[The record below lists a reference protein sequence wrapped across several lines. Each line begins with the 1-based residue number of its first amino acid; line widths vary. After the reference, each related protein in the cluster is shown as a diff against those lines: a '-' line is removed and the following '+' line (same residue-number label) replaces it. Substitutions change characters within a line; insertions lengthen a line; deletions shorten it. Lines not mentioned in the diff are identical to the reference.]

1 MPLVVTKN
9 NDTQFTVSN
18 FGSGGVAQGGA
29 FSISVLT
36 QKLSKYQSGMS
47 GWLSPSAQWTLRG
60 NKTPV
65 ANAGLDQLQIPAG
78 SLIMLD
84 GNGSSD
90 EDNDQ
95 LTYKWTAPEG
105 VTLSSTNIAR
115 PTFIVPYD
123 GRETFTFSLVVNDGV
138 IDSEPDEVVIHVI
151 QTKVPGITLFKNNIT
166 LAPNPSNGEFVLHL
180 KEAVSG
186 QLNIRIYNTAGQLVY
201 SENRNS
207 ATGIMNYKIGKLKL
221 VPGLY
226 MVDVRVD
233 DTKPVGLEKLVIVE
247 K

>member
-1 MPLVVTKN
+1 MNTANLKKYL
-9 NDTQFTVSN
+9 SG
-18 FGSGGVAQGGA
+18 GSG
-29 FSISVLT
+29 T
-36 QKLSKYQSGMS
+36 
-47 GWLSPSAQWTLRG
+47 LSPSAQWTLRG

-65 ANAGLDQLQIPAG
+65 AYAGTDQLQIHAG
-78 SLIMLD
+78 ALVMLD
-84 GNGSSD
+84 GNGSTD
-90 EDNDQ
+90 PDNDA

-105 VTLSSTNIAR
+105 ITLSSTNIAR
-115 PTFIVPYD
+115 PTFVVPYD
-123 GRETFTFSLVVNDGV
+123 GRETLTFSLVVNDGV
-138 IDSEPDEVVIHVI
+138 TDSEPDDVIVRVIH
-151 QTKVPGITLFKNNIT
+151 TNMPGITLFRNNINIT
-166 LAPNPSNGEFVLHL
+166 PNPSNGEFLLHL
-180 KEAVSG
+180 KEAIAG

-226 MVDVRVD
+226 MVDVRLD